1 VYAWG
6 PVNVRAGKYLC
17 DGFPVHNGQ
26 ELGNALHTV
35 LPNFV
40 LEYAIMK
47 MQVNQEGMKLSDLNQ
62 ILVYADNVVL
72 FRQNMNTVQR
82 NAEIILEGSK
92 EIDLELNID
101 TTKYMNMIRNWNEQQ
116 IFNMLITM
124 YNTVFWECFK
134 ILSIWR

>member
-1 VYAWG
+1 
-6 PVNVRAGKYLC
+6 
-17 DGFPVHNGQ
+17 
-26 ELGNALHTV
+26 
-35 LPNFV
+35 
-40 LEYAIMK
+40 MK

-101 TTKYMNMIRNWNEQQ
+101 TTKYMNMIRN
-116 IFNMLITM
+116 
-124 YNTVFWECFK
+124 
-134 ILSIWR
+134 